1 MPDTNLFQHAA
12 AAPVELLAR
21 VPKNRIAVLIGKG
34 GQTRKML
41 EEASGAKLDIDS
53 KTGEVMAE
61 WEEEPDPVVR
71 MKMPDVV
78 LAIGRGLAPS
88 RAVQL
93 IEDDI
98 FLRMYDIREWV
109 GRQPNQTRR
118 MRSRLIGRNGR
129 IRSLIEEISNCEMAI
144 HGSTVLVIGDQD
156 GVALAAPAIEGIL
169 RGSEHST
176 VLHGLEQDRKRLKI
190 QSRQLKS
197 FEERGSRDSSKFD
210 TLVPGLAQAR
220 RRRERRNKDSQVSP
234 SDSDEVSEVME
245 LADDES
251 VTFEEE

>member
-1 MPDTNLFQHAA
+1 M
-12 AAPVELLAR
+12 ELLAR
-21 VPKNRIAVLIGKG
+21 VPKHRIAVLIGKG

-41 EEASGAKLDIDS
+41 EEISGAELDIDS
-53 KTGEVMAE
+53 QTGEVMAE
-61 WEEEPDPVVR
+61 WKEEPDRVVR

-88 RAVQL
+88 RAIQL
-93 IEDDI
+93 IQDDV

-129 IRSLIEEISNCEMAI
+129 IRSLIEQISNCEMAI
-144 HGSTVLVIGDQD
+144 HGSTVLVIGDRE
-156 GVALAAPAIEGIL
+156 GIALAGPAIEGIL

-176 VLHGLEQDRKRLKI
+176 ILHGLEQDRKRMRM
-190 QSRQLKS
+190 QSRQLES
-197 FEERGSRDSSKFD
+197 FEERGSGVSSKFD

-220 RRRERRNKDSQVSP
+220 RRRERRHKASQIDP
-234 SDSDEVSEVME
+234 SDSDEVSEVMH

>member
-1 MPDTNLFQHAA
+1 M
-12 AAPVELLAR
+12 ELLAR

-41 EEASGAKLDIDS
+41 EEISGAELDIDS
-53 KTGEVMAE
+53 QTGEVMAE
-61 WEEEPDPVVR
+61 WKEEPDPVVR

-88 RAVQL
+88 RAIQL
-93 IEDDI
+93 IQDDV
-98 FLRMYDIREWV
+98 FLSMYDIREWV

-144 HGSTVLVIGDQD
+144 HGSTVLVIGDRD
-156 GVALAAPAIEGIL
+156 GIALAGPAIEGIL

-176 VLHGLEQDRKRLKI
+176 ILHGLEQDRKRMRM
-190 QSRQLKS
+190 QSRQLES
-197 FEERGSRDSSKFD
+197 FEERGSGVSSKFD

-220 RRRERRNKDSQVSP
+220 RRRERRHKASQIDL
-234 SDSDEVSEVME
+234 SDSDEVSEVMH

>member
-1 MPDTNLFQHAA
+1 MGGSAA
-12 AAPVELLAR
+12 LVELLAR

-53 KTGEVMAE
+53 STGEVTAE
-61 WEEEPDPVVR
+61 WEQEPDPIVR

-93 IEDDI
+93 IQDDI

-129 IRSLIEEISNCEMAI
+129 IRGLIEEISNCEMAI

-156 GVALAAPAIEGIL
+156 GIALAAPAIEGIL
-169 RGSEHST
+169 RG
-176 VLHGLEQDRKRLKI
+176 
-190 QSRQLKS
+190 
-197 FEERGSRDSSKFD
+197 
-210 TLVPGLAQAR
+210 
-220 RRRERRNKDSQVSP
+220 
-234 SDSDEVSEVME
+234 
-245 LADDES
+245 
-251 VTFEEE
+251 

>member
-1 MPDTNLFQHAA
+1 M
-12 AAPVELLAR
+12 
-21 VPKNRIAVLIGKG
+21 NRIAVLIGKG

-53 KTGEVMAE
+53 RTGEVMAV

-71 MKMPDVV
+71 MKMPDVI

-93 IEDDI
+93 IRDDI

-144 HGSTVLVIGDQD
+144 HGSTVLMIGDQD
-156 GVALAAPAIEGIL
+156 GITLAAPAIEGIL
-169 RGSEHST
+169 SGSEHST
-176 VLHGLEQDRKRLKI
+176 VLHGLEQDRKRLRM
-190 QSRQLKS
+190 QSRKLDS
-197 FEERGSRDSSKFD
+197 FEERVSQESSKFD

-220 RRRERRNKDSQVSP
+220 RRRERRHRASQVDP
-234 SDSDEVSEVME
+234 SDSGEVSEVME
-245 LADDES
+245 LSDDES
-251 VTFEEE
+251 VRFEEE

>member
-1 MPDTNLFQHAA
+1 VGESAA
-12 AAPVELLAR
+12 SVELLAR

-61 WEEEPDPVVR
+61 WEEEPDPIIR

-78 LAIGRGLAPS
+78 SAIGRGLAPT

-93 IEDDI
+93 IQDDI

-144 HGSTVLVIGDQD
+144 HGSTVLVIGDQE
-156 GVALAAPAIEGIL
+156 GITLAAPAIEGIL

-176 VLHGLEQDRKRLKI
+176 VLHGLEQDRKRLRI

-197 FEERGSRDSSKFD
+197 FEERDLQDSSKFD

-220 RRRERRNKDSQVSP
+220 RRRERRHKDSQVNP

-251 VTFEEE
+251 VAFEEE

>member
-1 MPDTNLFQHAA
+1 MGGSTAL
-12 AAPVELLAR
+12 VELLAR
-21 VPKNRIAVLIGKG
+21 VPKNRIAVLIGKA

-41 EEASGAKLDIDS
+41 EEASGAILDIDS
-53 KTGEVMAE
+53 QTGEVMAE

-71 MKMPDVV
+71 MKMPDVI
-78 LAIGRGLAPS
+78 LAICRGLAPR

-93 IEDDI
+93 IQDDN

-176 VLHGLEQDRKRLKI
+176 VLHGLEQDRKRMRM
-190 QSRQLKS
+190 QSRQLQT
-197 FEERGSRDSSKFD
+197 FEESGTSESSKFD

-220 RRRERRNKDSQVSP
+220 RRRERRHKTSQIDP

-251 VTFEEE
+251 VTFDEE

>member
-1 MPDTNLFQHAA
+1 M
-12 AAPVELLAR
+12 
-21 VPKNRIAVLIGKG
+21 NRIAVLIGKG

-53 KTGEVMAE
+53 RTGEVMAV

-71 MKMPDVV
+71 MKMPDVI

-93 IEDDI
+93 IRDDI

-109 GRQPNQTRR
+109 VRQPNQTRR

-144 HGSTVLVIGDQD
+144 HGSTVLMIGDQD
-156 GVALAAPAIEGIL
+156 GITLAAPAIEGIL
-169 RGSEHST
+169 SGSEHST
-176 VLHGLEQDRKRLKI
+176 VLHGLEQDRKRLRM
-190 QSRQLKS
+190 QSRKLDS
-197 FEERGSRDSSKFD
+197 FEERVSQESSKFD

-220 RRRERRNKDSQVSP
+220 RRRERRHRASQVDP
-234 SDSDEVSEVME
+234 SDSGEVSEVME
-245 LADDES
+245 LSDDES
-251 VTFEEE
+251 VRFEEE

>member
-1 MPDTNLFQHAA
+1 M
-12 AAPVELLAR
+12 
-21 VPKNRIAVLIGKG
+21 NRIAVLIGKG

-53 KTGEVMAE
+53 RTGEVMAV

-71 MKMPDVV
+71 MKMPDVI

-93 IEDDI
+93 IRDDI

-144 HGSTVLVIGDQD
+144 HGSTVLMIGDQD
-156 GVALAAPAIEGIL
+156 GITLAAPAIEGIL
-169 RGSEHST
+169 SGSEHST
-176 VLHGLEQDRKRLKI
+176 VLHGLEQDRKRLRM
-190 QSRQLKS
+190 QSRHLDS
-197 FEERGSRDSSKFD
+197 FEERVSQESSKFD

-220 RRRERRNKDSQVSP
+220 RRRERRHRASQVDP
-234 SDSDEVSEVME
+234 SDSEEVFEVME
-245 LADDES
+245 LSDDES
-251 VTFEEE
+251 VRFEEE

>member
-1 MPDTNLFQHAA
+1 M
-12 AAPVELLAR
+12 ELLAR

-41 EEASGAKLDIDS
+41 EEISGAELDIDS
-53 KTGEVMAE
+53 QPGEVMAE
-61 WEEEPDPVVR
+61 WKEEPDPVVR

-88 RAVQL
+88 RAIQL
-93 IEDDI
+93 IQDDV

-144 HGSTVLVIGDQD
+144 HGSTVLVIGDRE
-156 GVALAAPAIEGIL
+156 GIALAGPAIEGIL

-176 VLHGLEQDRKRLKI
+176 ILHGLEQDRKRMRM
-190 QSRQLKS
+190 QSRQLES
-197 FEERGSRDSSKFD
+197 FEERGSGVSSKFD

-220 RRRERRNKDSQVSP
+220 RRRERRHKASQIDP
-234 SDSDEVSEVME
+234 SDSDEVSEVMH
-245 LADDES
+245 LAYDES

>member
-1 MPDTNLFQHAA
+1 MGESAA
-12 AAPVELLAR
+12 SVELLAR

-53 KTGEVMAE
+53 KTGEVMPE
-61 WEEEPDPVVR
+61 WEEEPDPIIR

-78 LAIGRGLAPS
+78 SAIGRGLAPT

-93 IEDDI
+93 IQDDI

-197 FEERGSRDSSKFD
+197 FEERSSRDSSKFD

-220 RRRERRNKDSQVSP
+220 RRRERRKKDSQVNS
-234 SDSDEVSEVME
+234 SDPDEVSEVME

>member
-1 MPDTNLFQHAA
+1 MGGS

-176 VLHGLEQDRKRLKI
+176 GLHGLEQDRKRLKI

-197 FEERGSRDSSKFD
+197 FEERSSRDSSKFD

-220 RRRERRNKDSQVSP
+220 RRRERRKKDSQVNS